1 MTIGELIEIL
11 ELLDSDMTVY
21 VSKDG
26 ICGDPVRGVDYVRK
40 IRNDGPAHEKIV
52 DDAFVMIH

>member
-11 ELLDSDMTVY
+11 EPLDSDMTVY

-26 ICGDPVRGVDYVRK
+26 IYGDPVCGVDYVRK
-40 IRNDGPAHEKIV
+40 IRKDGPAHEKIV
-52 DDAFVMIH
+52 DDAFVVIH